1 MNIPYGF
8 SDMSVFKLTL
18 NADTAVVAASEDVRS
33 HIHTGRSAVLV
44 HNGGSDVIYF
54 GGSDV
59 NADKGVPIAAGAQMI
74 FPTTKETAV
83 YLYSVGANDGVLIA
97 EFFD

>member
-1 MNIPYGF
+1 MDIPYGF
-8 SDMSVFKLTL
+8 GDVRVTKLPL
-18 NADTAVVAASEDVRS
+18 MADKAVVAASEDVRS
-33 HIHTGRSAVLV
+33 HIRTGRSSVLV
-44 HNGGSDVIYF
+44 YNGGTVAVYF

-59 NADKGVPIAAGAQMI
+59 CADKGVPIAAGAQMI

-83 YLYSVGANDGVLIA
+83 YLYSIDANDGVLIA